1 MRRPR
6 RLRKNKIIRES
17 LVDINLQLQQLVSG
31 LFVVEGENVKREIP
45 SMPGIYQM
53 SVDVVLKE
61 VSEYIDYGIDKYI
74 LFGLPNSKSFEGKE
88 AADKKGPVPTALKAL
103 KDQFS
108 DEVLLYADVCLCE
121 YTDHGH
127 CGIPDDR
134 GYIQND
140 LSLNYLGNAA
150 LTYAEAG
157 ADFVAPSN
165 MMDFRVQSI
174 REVLDAEDYHGTS
187 ILSYSAKFSSAY
199 YGPFRDAANSAPS
212 YGDRSTY
219 QLDYRGYKQAMYELE
234 SDELQGA
241 DALMVKPA
249 LAYLDILK
257 RARAQTNLPLYVYN
271 VSGEYSMVKLAAK
284 HGLLDERKI
293 VLENLYAMRRAGADM
308 IITYHAVEAA
318 RNEWI
323 RR

>member
-17 LVDINLQLQQLVSG
+17 LVEIDLGLKQLVSG
-31 LFVVEGENVKREIP
+31 LFVVEGENIKREID
-45 SMPGIYQM
+45 SMPGVYQM
-53 SVDVVLKE
+53 SVDVALKE
-61 VSEYIDYGIDKYI
+61 VSEYIDLGIDKFI
-74 LFGLPNSKSFEGKE
+74 LFGIPNSKSFEGKE
-88 AADKKGPVPTALKAL
+88 AADGKGPVPTTLNALKE
-103 KDQFS
+103 QFG
-108 DEVLLYADVCLCE
+108 DEVVLYADVCLCE

-140 LSLNYLGNAA
+140 ISLNYLANAA
-150 LTYAEAG
+150 LTYAQAG
-157 ADFVAPSN
+157 ADYVAPSN

-174 REVLDAEDYHGTS
+174 REVLDAEDHHDTS

-219 QLDYRGYKQAMYELE
+219 QLDYRGYRQAMYELE
-234 SDELQGA
+234 TDELQGA

-249 LAYLDILK
+249 LAYLDILR
-257 RARAQTNLPLYVYN
+257 RAREKTDLPLYAYN

-308 IITYHAVEAA
+308 IITYHAVKAA
-318 RNEWI
+318 TEGWI